1 MREMKDSGVEW
12 IGEIPKEWHIV
23 KIKYLP
29 DKTINNSYTDGDWIE
44 SPDVADEGIRYLTTG
59 NIGDGKYKDQGKGFI
74 TLETFNRLNCKYAY
88 PGDLIIS
95 RLNAPYGRSCILPN
109 DYSEYVLAVDN
120 VILRPTENKKYIC
133 YISQC
138 DGYQHS
144 VEDVAKGNTMKRISR
159 TNLGNIFLPIPAKE
173 EQECIVEYL
182 DAKCSKIDEIIE
194 KQQAIIEKL
203 KEYKLSVIIEAVTKG
218 LNPNVEMKDSGVEWI
233 GQMPTS
239 WDCTTVGMIATVVR
253 GASPRP
259 AGDPLY
265 FNGKDVPWITVAEVT
280 KGEGKYIDGT
290 ETFLTFE
297 GAKQSRIVE
306 EGTLLL
312 SNSGAT
318 LGVPK
323 ITRIRG
329 CINDG
334 SVAFYNLCINQEF
347 LLYLF
352 KGRTFELRKQMQ
364 GYGQP
369 NLNTTIVKKIEVPL
383 PTEPE
388 QKAIVD
394 FLDQKCI
401 TVEKT
406 IKDREKMI
414 EKLQEYK
421 KSLIYEVVTGKKEV

>member
-1 MREMKDSGVEW
+1 MREMKDS
-12 IGEIPKEWHIV
+12 
-23 KIKYLP
+23 KIKWLGGIPLEWKVERVKHGFVRKKAEAHQDNPIVLSLARTGVRERDITNNEGQIAESYYNYNPVDVDDLL
-29 DKTINNSYTDGDWIE
+29 INPMDLYSGANCSISKISGVI
-44 SPDVADEGIRYLTTG
+44 SPAYVNLRYREGYNPQYYDYYFKLQ
-59 NIGDGKYKDQGKGFI
+59 YWLMAFFAHGKGVSY
-74 TLETFNRLNCKYAY
+74 ENRWT
-88 PGDLIIS
+88 
-95 RLNAPYGRSCILPN
+95 LNAETLMNYPIIVPTQCEQRKI
-109 DYSEYVLAVDN
+109 VD
-120 VILRPTENKKYIC
+120 
-133 YISQC
+133 
-138 DGYQHS
+138 
-144 VEDVAKGNTMKRISR
+144 
-159 TNLGNIFLPIPAKE
+159 
-173 EQECIVEYL
+173 YL
-182 DAKCSKIDEIIE
+182 DTKCSKIDEIIE

-218 LNPNVEMKDSGVEWI
+218 LNSNVEMKDSGVEWI

-239 WDCTTVGMIATVVR
+239 WDCTTVGRIATVVR

-265 FNGKDVPWITVAEVT
+265 FNGNDVPWITVAEVT
-280 KGEGKYIDGT
+280 KGDGKYIDGT

-334 SVAFYNLCINQEF
+334 SVAFYNLSINQEF

-369 NLNTTIVKKIEVPL
+369 NLNTTIVKGIEVPL
-383 PTEPE
+383 PTELE

-394 FLDQKCI
+394 FLDQKCTAI
-401 TVEKT
+401 EKT
-406 IKDREKMI
+406 IEDREKAI
-414 EKLQEYK
+414 EKLQKYK